1 MTNTFIEISKLIMVS
16 GWLLF
21 MAIMDIQGSRIP
33 NKYMKWFLIMS
44 TGFIVINYI
53 KDPIPVIS
61 SFVITSAVALGIY
74 HFKGMGGADVKIMV
88 ILSLL
93 YPIPIN
99 LFPFAILVFGV
110 AGIAVGIYGFFIA
123 SENNQ
128 TIDDIKNKR
137 IPFVP
142 FMLAGYLVILMAVF

>member
-1 MTNTFIEISKLIMVS
+1 
-16 GWLLF
+16 
-21 MAIMDIQGSRIP
+21 
-33 NKYMKWFLIMS
+33 
-44 TGFIVINYI
+44 
-53 KDPIPVIS
+53 
-61 SFVITSAVALGIY
+61 
-74 HFKGMGGADVKIMV
+74 MGGADVKIMV

-93 YPIPIN
+93 YPISIN

-128 TIDDIKNKR
+128 TIDDMKNKR